1 MLKNIFLFVKKE
13 EKYLADTLILK
24 WLVAPMNFAINNL
37 PLMTQFA
44 TFGETT
50 ICLLLL
56 SLSSDLCSLTFFQL
70 TLTLRRK
77 NTDTFAS
84 VCSKMAIFKRPE
96 NYPKDMQN
104 SLSFH
109 LLIGHI
115 GEASEWVLVTK
126 FPVVLKIRAVKVRP
140 FHFYFIKQVFF
151 AISTL
156 TGCKISASEIFWTK
170 THWEAFSINA
180 RSNRWENEE
189 ICIF

>member
-1 MLKNIFLFVKKE
+1 MVFTWGVGRSPWIHSSIRSGLFRALRHLYTHWSVSE
-13 EKYLADTLILK
+13 ESA
-24 WLVAPMNFAINNL
+24 
-37 PLMTQFA
+37 
-44 TFGETT
+44 GEKS
-50 ICLLLL
+50 I
-56 SLSSDLCSLTFFQL
+56 
-70 TLTLRRK
+70 TLRRK

-151 AISTL
+151 AFSTL
-156 TGCKISASEIFWTK
+156 TGCKISASENFWTK
-170 THWEAFSINA
+170 TLWEAFPINA
-180 RSNRWENEE
+180 RSNRWKNEE